1 MKSRVAIYLLIMIV
15 TAIAGEIKII
25 PFGEAF
31 RVALGSAA
39 FFFLVLWFR
48 QIPVIWV
55 GIWTGLFIPV
65 FRIGLDF
72 FFLDPFVLEQSIKD
86 HAPAFFYYFLFSLF
100 LHALQFRQQLY
111 STLLLGLAG
120 VFADF
125 MANAGELVAR
135 RVIEHVT
142 VDMNELTTILIV
154 AVIRSYFVVGLYSN
168 FHLKGIRMIHE
179 EKEKRMLNIISVGSG
194 LYQEALYLQKSM
206 GHIEEVTSK
215 SYALY
220 RTLRQKANHANQDER
235 EDWQQIVNQSLQVAQ
250 EVHEVKKNSQR
261 ILAGLQKMF
270 RKESFSGQMS
280 LEEIVNFSVKA
291 HQNYA
296 EMLGKEIV
304 FFKEVEVD
312 LKTSQYYPIV
322 SVINN
327 LLANAVEAIHQRGQI
342 HLSIRS
348 RNEDILFTV
357 EDTGKGIDSDDIQYI
372 FEPGYTTKYD
382 QAGVAATGIGLSHV
396 KDIVNRLNGEIHVQS
411 LSDHKGAKFVISIPS
426 VALVKEETEIAT

>member
-1 MKSRVAIYLLIMIV
+1 MKSRVAIYFIIMIV
-15 TAIAGEIKII
+15 TAITGEIKII

-55 GIWTGLFIPV
+55 GVVTGLFIPI

-72 FFLDPFVLEQSIKD
+72 IFQDPFILEQSIKD
-86 HAPAFFYYFLFSLF
+86 HVPAFFYYSLFSVF
-100 LHALQFRQQLY
+100 LHILRFRQQLY

-120 VFADF
+120 VIADF
-125 MANAGELVAR
+125 MANSGELIAR
-135 RVIEHVT
+135 RLIEQVPIDT
-142 VDMNELTTILIV
+142 SGLSTLLFV

-179 EKEKRMLNIISVGSG
+179 EKEKRMLNLMSVGSG

-220 RTLRQKANHANQDER
+220 RLLRQKANLSN
-235 EDWQQIVNQSLQVAQ
+235 EDDRVEWQQIVNQSLQVAQ

-270 RKESFSGQMS
+270 RKESFSGLMS
-280 LEEIVNFSVKA
+280 LKEIVNFSVKA

-296 EMLGKEIV
+296 EMLGKEID
-304 FFKEVEVD
+304 FEKEVQVD
-312 LKTSQYYPIV
+312 LKTALYYPIV

-327 LLANAVEAIHQRGQI
+327 LLANAVEAIPERGEI
-342 HLSIRS
+342 RLSVR
-348 RNEDILFTV
+348 RQNENIIFTI
-357 EDTGKGIDSDDIQYI
+357 EDTGEGIDSDDIQYI

-396 KDIVNRLNGEIHVQS
+396 RDIVASLKGEIHVQS
-411 LSDHKGAKFVISIPS
+411 LPDYMGTRFVVTIPR
-426 VALVKEETEIAT
+426 VALVKEENEIAS